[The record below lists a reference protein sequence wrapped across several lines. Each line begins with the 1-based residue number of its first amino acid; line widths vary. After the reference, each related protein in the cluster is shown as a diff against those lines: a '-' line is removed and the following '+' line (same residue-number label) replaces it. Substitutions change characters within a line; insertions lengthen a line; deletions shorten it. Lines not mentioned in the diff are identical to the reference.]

1 MSRAPCPPRLRRT
14 RAEMLRLA
22 RQRLEGC
29 KGVVKAS
36 ARIRPALEA
45 VRKEY
50 AAAGDLAGLDA
61 CATVSDRVAF
71 WEGYGRNVRRLER
84 LIARLRGAP

>member
-1 MSRAPCPPRLRRT
+1 MSRAPCPRPRRSK
-14 RAEMLRLA
+14 AEMLRIA
-22 RQRLEGC
+22 RLRLEGC
-29 KGVVKAS
+29 KGLIKAG

-50 AAAGDLAGLDA
+50 AAVGDLAGLDA
-61 CATVSDRVAF
+61 CASVSDRVAF

-84 LIARLRGAP
+84 LIARLRGTS